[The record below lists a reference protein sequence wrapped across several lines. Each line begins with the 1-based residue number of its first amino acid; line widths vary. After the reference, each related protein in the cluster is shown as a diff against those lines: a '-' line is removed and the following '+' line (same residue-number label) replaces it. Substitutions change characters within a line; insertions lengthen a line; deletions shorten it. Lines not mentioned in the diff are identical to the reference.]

1 MFVGKQK
8 QTNKNIVDGLSSTEP
23 LTSWTNPVLEPV
35 QPKQSV
41 PPPVV
46 PSSVTADE
54 ESSTT
59 ADVAAIDQLKQIETE
74 AAKPAEDGIK
84 PNPFGFELPVLRSV
98 SASQLPPP
106 VVRQEPELVLPTL
119 RPVSATQLPPPIV
132 RQEPELVL
140 PTLRPVPEKA
150 VEPFDNIAAEPT
162 PVQWELPPLDS
173 RPNLQALLER
183 EKKAADA
190 AVNNQVYKQ
199 QQEEQQRKQQQEEQ
213 QRRRQ
218 QEELFRKQQQ
228 EELQRKQEEKQKA
241 TMVLQ
246 MEQQKHQ
253 QIQKRQIQHQQQ
265 QIVMTEEMR
274 MAQEA
279 QLAKLSVRLKV
290 QRFESAPIN
299 YIGQVSVSQSGSPR
313 MSGFSSPTHPV
324 LTGRNKPTGQASPLT
339 PTKQVDSIRF
349 VSNTKENAVPA
360 PLPAPSPIMPRMKEP
375 IRQPEPLPLPKT
387 TVIVNQQ
394 PPQAIQQRHLP
405 PLEPFPTVQLRQPS
419 ISMSRNICST
429 IKKS

>member
-150 VEPFDNIAAEPT
+150 VEPFDNITAEPT

-190 AVNNQVYKQ
+190 AVNNQV
-199 QQEEQQRKQQQEEQ
+199 
-213 QRRRQ
+213 
-218 QEELFRKQQQ
+218 
-228 EELQRKQEEKQKA
+228 
-241 TMVLQ
+241 
-246 MEQQKHQ
+246 
-253 QIQKRQIQHQQQ
+253 
-265 QIVMTEEMR
+265 
-274 MAQEA
+274 
-279 QLAKLSVRLKV
+279 
-290 QRFESAPIN
+290 
-299 YIGQVSVSQSGSPR
+299 
-313 MSGFSSPTHPV
+313 
-324 LTGRNKPTGQASPLT
+324 
-339 PTKQVDSIRF
+339 
-349 VSNTKENAVPA
+349 
-360 PLPAPSPIMPRMKEP
+360 
-375 IRQPEPLPLPKT
+375 
-387 TVIVNQQ
+387 
-394 PPQAIQQRHLP
+394 
-405 PLEPFPTVQLRQPS
+405 
-419 ISMSRNICST
+419 
-429 IKKS
+429 